1 MATGRF
7 ERAISDCT
15 QALKRMPTQHKA
27 RLRRARA
34 AMSAGRYADAV
45 SDLEKLQRLQ
55 PEKAGDIADE
65 LREARRARDMTARE
79 REWKEQQRHRADH
92 HGYGAHKPG
101 SNANAHARAGAGA
114 GSYFRSSA
122 WAGAGTRRGSA
133 PGAGGA
139 YGSNFP
145 FGGGAGPGRRPFGF
159 GAGPSFPGGGGHA
172 GASSRYSRRPGAAWP
187 RVKSHYDVLG
197 VSRNATQQ
205 EIKKAYRKLALKF
218 HPDKVCAIP
227 RRRFGRRRANP
238 RPTLPS
244 PEYGSQPQ
252 HGGRDVQ
259 EDRGSLR
266 RTLRRS
272 AAAQVR
278 PHDSH
283 VVLATVRPAMAC
295 KARQRW
301 GVRGPW
307 VTEDRVV
314 RGVVDRC
321 NPTDRT

>member
-65 LREARRARDMTARE
+65 LREAKRARDMTARE
-79 REWKEQQRHRADH
+79 REWKEQQRQRAD
-92 HGYGAHKPG
+92 HGYGAHHTG
-101 SNANAHARAGAGA
+101 ANARAHGGASRAPPNA

-122 WAGAGTRRGSA
+122 WAGAGAARRGSA
-133 PGAGGA
+133 PGGA

-145 FGGGAGPGRRPFGF
+145 FGGGAGHRPFGF
-159 GAGPSFPGGGGHA
+159 GAGPFPGGPGGGYAGSRHA
-172 GASSRYSRRPGAAWP
+172 RRPTAAWP

-197 VSRNATQQ
+197 VARTATQQ

-218 HPDKVCAIP
+218 HPDKVRGL
-227 RRRFGRRRANP
+227 RRPCRRP
-238 RPTLPS
+238 SMTPS
-244 PEYGSQPQ
+244 PLPPQNTAESPNTAAETFKKIGEAYGVLS
-252 HGGRDVQ
+252 DKVQ
-259 EDRGSLR
+259 R
-266 RTLRRS
+266 RKYDLTIPL
-272 AAAQVR
+272 
-278 PHDSH
+278 
-283 VVLATVRPAMAC
+283 
-295 KARQRW
+295 
-301 GVRGPW
+301 
-307 VTEDRVV
+307 
-314 RGVVDRC
+314 
-321 NPTDRT
+321 